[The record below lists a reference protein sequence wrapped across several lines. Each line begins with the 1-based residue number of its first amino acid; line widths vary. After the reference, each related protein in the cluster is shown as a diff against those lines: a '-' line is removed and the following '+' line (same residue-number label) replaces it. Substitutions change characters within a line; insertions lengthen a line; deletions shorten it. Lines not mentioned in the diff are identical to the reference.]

1 MENLLFLGVPKL
13 KHVTVIENVL
23 ELNVHYFTDSNFLLV
38 ICSHI
43 IGLKKINNRI
53 VLLFYVHGK
62 HLRSCRDGQLT

>member
-38 ICSHI
+38 TVDSRYLEIE
-43 IGLKKINNRI
+43 GTL
-53 VLLFYVHGK
+53 
-62 HLRSCRDGQLT
+62 